1 VQLVLILLV
10 VAMVFAVYFEQL
22 RAFLHFLLLVEARDE
37 RLFVYIVAALGDR
50 VGQRLVVE
58 LLFYER
64 VQSH

>member
-1 VQLVLILLV
+1 
-10 VAMVFAVYFEQL
+10 MVFAVYFEQL
-22 RAFLHFLLLVEARDE
+22 RAFLNFLLLVEARDE

-64 VQSH
+64 VQSN